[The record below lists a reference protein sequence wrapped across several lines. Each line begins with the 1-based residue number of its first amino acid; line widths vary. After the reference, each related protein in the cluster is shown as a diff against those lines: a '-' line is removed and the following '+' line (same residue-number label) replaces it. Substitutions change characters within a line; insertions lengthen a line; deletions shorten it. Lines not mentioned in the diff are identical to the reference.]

1 MINKEELNSYS
12 KYFFQII
19 TNAKDKFLNRL
30 IVKLLSQTARIHQLI
45 HIGPLQNNFLNNKK
59 TSTIQPLLFNG
70 TLILDF
76 KQKVNLF
83 NSQFFSQCTPIDTSS
98 ELPVL
103 AYETENC
110 LDTVDIKEEANYLI
124 IKNLIPN
131 KAHGWD
137 VISI

>member
-1 MINKEELNSYS
+1 MINKEELNSCS
-12 KYFFQII
+12 KYCSQII
-19 TNAKDKFLNRL
+19 TNAKNKFLNRL
-30 IVKLLSQTARIHQLI
+30 IVKLDGLNTSVKSYWSII
-45 HIGPLQNNFLNNKK
+45 NNFLNNKK
-59 TSTIQPLLFNG
+59 ISTIQPLLFNG
-70 TLILDF
+70 NLISDF

-83 NSQFFSQCTPIDTSS
+83 NSQFSSQCTPIDTFSK
-98 ELPVL
+98 LPVP

-110 LDTVDIKEEANYLI
+110 LDSADIKEEDNYLI

>member
-12 KYFFQII
+12 KYCSQII
-19 TNAKDKFLNRL
+19 TNAKNKFLNRL
-30 IVKLLSQTARIHQLI
+30 IVKLDGLNTSVKSYWSII
-45 HIGPLQNNFLNNKK
+45 NNFLNNKK
-59 TSTIQPLLFNG
+59 ISTIQPLLFNG
-70 TLILDF
+70 NLISDF

-83 NSQFFSQCTPIDTSS
+83 NSQFSSQCTPIDTFSK
-98 ELPVL
+98 LPVP

-110 LDTVDIKEEANYLI
+110 LDSADIKEEDNYLI